1 MSNIEVDVFLPKF
14 KIETKTELKEVLQK
28 VNSNRCGFFILQE
41 ILSISKHECYK
52 LQICHLSTIALQMG
66 INKLFSAGQARLDN
80 LLEGEN
86 DLYIDSAV
94 QKAFIEVNEEGTEA
108 AAANGKC
115 ICIWY
120 LCYNLVSEISDCH

>member
-1 MSNIEVDVFLPKF
+1 
-14 KIETKTELKEVLQK
+14 
-28 VNSNRCGFFILQE
+28 
-41 ILSISKHECYK
+41 
-52 LQICHLSTIALQMG
+52 MG